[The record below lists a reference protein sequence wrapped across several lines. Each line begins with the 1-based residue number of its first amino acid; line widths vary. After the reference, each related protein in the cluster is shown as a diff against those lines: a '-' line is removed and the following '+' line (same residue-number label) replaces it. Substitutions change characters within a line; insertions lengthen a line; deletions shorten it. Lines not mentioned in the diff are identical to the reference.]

1 MITFLIVTVF
11 PVVFLLLYLIKQD
24 KEKPEPK
31 AKLAVC
37 FALGM
42 LGGVIGGIIQDVF
55 AWLGIGNG
63 YDSMFFGDIVCNA
76 VVAAIFVSIVY
87 FILWKYSQKNTDFDE
102 FLDGPVYAVCISFGY
117 QVMCDLFNMSTD
129 EWLHVSLL
137 TIMTMVA
144 IYATALVIGYF
155 YSMAHFGEM
164 PLTSSNKFKMWAI
177 PCAMGWGY
185 NCICVWTNQSF
196 FGLTIAIVV
205 FAIMGY
211 YINKK
216 NKAIIAI
223 LKEKDSKLAQDG
235 LR

>member
-1 MITFLIVTVF
+1 MKTKIRRRPHIGQHV
-11 PVVFLLLYLIKQD
+11 LLLI
-24 KEKPEPK
+24 
-31 AKLAVC
+31 LAV
-37 FALGM
+37 FWLIPIVWLVLNSFSVSNGPDLSHFFPTGYTLNQYKNLLSSPDAANQFPTWFKNTF
-42 LGGVIGGIIQDVF
+42 II
-55 AWLGIGNG
+55 
-63 YDSMFFGDIVCNA
+63 
-76 VVAAIFVSIVY
+76 AIFNCVISTMFVLMVAY
-87 FILWKYSQKNTDFDE
+87 AMSRMRFKGRKALMNFGMIL
-102 FLDGPVYAVCISFGY
+102 G
-117 QVMCDLFNMSTD
+117 LFPGA
-129 EWLHVSLL
+129 L
-137 TIMTMVA
+137 TMVA

-164 PLTSSNKFKMWAI
+164 PLTSSNKFIMWAI